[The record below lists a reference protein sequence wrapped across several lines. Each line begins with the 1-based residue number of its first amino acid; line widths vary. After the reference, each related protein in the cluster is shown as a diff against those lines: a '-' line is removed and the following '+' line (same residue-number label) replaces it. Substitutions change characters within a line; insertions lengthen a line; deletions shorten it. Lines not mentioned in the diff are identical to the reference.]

1 MSGFH
6 MELKKKQHP
15 GGRGRCVG
23 AAKSPTVLSNT
34 LPGLGD
40 QAGLSGSCREA
51 SSLPWEVGPE
61 VLGGSWTR
69 KLGYSNREGFLQLGW
84 GGAL

>member
-1 MSGFH
+1 MSGQPN
-6 MELKKKQHP
+6 LPQP
-15 GGRGRCVG
+15 
-23 AAKSPTVLSNT
+23 SPKRW

-69 KLGYSNREGFLQLGW
+69 KPGYSNREGFLQLGW
-84 GGAL
+84 GGVL